1 METQSFTALELYCL
15 AYLCGKT
22 KMFGLPDVF
31 SAIPDEEKQ
40 SVLRQTID
48 ALAIKNALEMDFDG
62 NHTVTGAVREIVNAY
77 CDCEKCLTVNST
89 AIDGSSDS
97 IIAWSSGEKLY
108 CATISEDRYWISET
122 DEGTIKLLTSKEQ
135 FTQTIVKGIPNSTI
149 LNTALQKA
157 KRFAMS
163 GNSEEALRIL
173 LQNGASETAAPL
185 ILNSLLETNNYYCIA
200 LFTSEAD
207 LDIEKAW
214 IGNADT
220 ILELREETVN
230 YRPCTLFSEVSLNNV
245 REEINGVI
253 AKFLELEMLYE

>member
-1 METQSFTALELYCL
+1 METRSFTALELYYL

-22 KMFGLPDVF
+22 KMFGLPDIF

-40 SVLRQTID
+40 SVLRQTVD
-48 ALAIKNALEMDFDG
+48 ALAVKNAVEMDFDG
-62 NHTVTGAVREIVNAY
+62 NQTVTSEVREIVNAY
-77 CDCEKCLTVNST
+77 CDCEKCFTVNST
-89 AIDGSSDS
+89 AMDGSSDS
-97 IIAWSSGEKLY
+97 FIVWNTFGKLY
-108 CATISEDRYWISET
+108 CANISEDLYWISET
-122 DEGTIKLLTSKEQ
+122 DEGTIRLLTLKGQ
-135 FTQTIVKGIPNSTI
+135 FHETIVRSIPNSTI

-163 GNSEEALRIL
+163 GNPEEALRIL

-207 LDIEKAW
+207 TAFEKAW

-220 ILELREETVN
+220 ILELREESVN
-230 YRPCTLFSEVSLNNV
+230 FRPCTMFSEVSLYNV
-245 REEINGVI
+245 REEINGMI
-253 AKFLELEMLYE
+253 EKFFRTGDAV